1 GRYTVMAYDKN
12 GIYGYVMYGTTE
24 FKLASY
30 NNHYAH
36 LLLDME
42 RYDEITKERREVSG
56 RTLSP

>member
-1 GRYTVMAYDKN
+1 
-12 GIYGYVMYGTTE
+12 MYGTTE